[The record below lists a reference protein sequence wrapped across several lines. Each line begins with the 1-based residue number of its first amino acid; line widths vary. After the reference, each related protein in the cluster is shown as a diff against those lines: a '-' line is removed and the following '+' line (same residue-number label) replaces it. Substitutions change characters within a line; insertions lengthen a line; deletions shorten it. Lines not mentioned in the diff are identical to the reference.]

1 MFLCMFWSVEGF
13 LFRFFLHSTNLNH
26 SMYLCRVFQMLT
38 TDLEVLL
45 ENLTLYRFKKKPF
58 YKIFNKFF
66 LDSLL
71 LKKNVRKLLILLF
84 NPIRN
89 SQNASDGKKKS
100 TKKEAETWQLC
111 ENWTLISPHRARRNE
126 LAERLAK

>member
-13 LFRFFLHSTNLNH
+13 LFGFFLHSTNLNH

-45 ENLTLYRFKKKPF
+45 ENLTLYRFKKKTF

-89 SQNASDGKKKS
+89 SQNASDGKKKIN
-100 TKKEAETWQLC
+100 KKG
-111 ENWTLISPHRARRNE
+111 SRNMAA
-126 LAERLAK
+126 L

>member
-45 ENLTLYRFKKKPF
+45 ENLTLYRFKKKTF

-89 SQNASDGKKKS
+89 SQNASDGKKKINKKGSRNMAALRKLDSYLAAPS
-100 TKKEAETWQLC
+100 TKK
-111 ENWTLISPHRARRNE
+111 
-126 LAERLAK
+126 